1 MTQSIVAAP
10 AAEPNVT
17 PMIDV
22 LLVVLIVF
30 IMAAV
35 QVRRTIDAQLPQPC
49 PNICDASAPIVL
61 EVLPGPSYRINRQP
75 VSANDLVPRLS
86 FIFDGRPDKTIQV
99 SGDRGVRYDV
109 VVHAMDL
116 ARSAGARV
124 IGVAPKGIADER

>member
-1 MTQSIVAAP
+1 MPQSIAAP
-10 AAEPNVT
+10 LAAEPNVT

-35 QVRRTIDAQLPQPC
+35 QVHRTIDAQLPQPC
-49 PNICDASAPIVL
+49 PTACDASLPIVL

-75 VSANDLVPRLS
+75 VSVNDLVPRLS
-86 FIFDGRPDKTIQV
+86 SIFAGQPDKTIQV
-99 SGDRGVRYDV
+99 SGDRGVRYDA

-116 ARSAGARV
+116 ARSAGVRV
-124 IGVAPKGIADER
+124 IGVAPRGISNVR